1 MSLTIDEVKNIA
13 YLARVGVS
21 EEDLPK
27 NLESLNKILSLVDQ
41 LQSVNTDGIEPLAN
55 PLDAT
60 QRLRADVIT
69 EKNDRENL
77 LSNAPSSEAGLFLVP
92 KVVE

>member
-1 MSLTIDEVKNIA
+1 MSLNQDDVKNIA
-13 YLARVGVS
+13 YLARLAVS
-21 EEDLPK
+21 EEDMPK
-27 NLESLNKILSLVDQ
+27 NIESLNNILSLVDQ
-41 LQSVNTDGIEPLAN
+41 LQSVNTDGVEPLAN
-55 PLDAT
+55 PLDAI

-77 LSNAPSSEAGLFLVP
+77 LSNAPSTEAGLFLVP

>member
-27 NLESLNKILSLVDQ
+27 NLESLNNILSLVDQ